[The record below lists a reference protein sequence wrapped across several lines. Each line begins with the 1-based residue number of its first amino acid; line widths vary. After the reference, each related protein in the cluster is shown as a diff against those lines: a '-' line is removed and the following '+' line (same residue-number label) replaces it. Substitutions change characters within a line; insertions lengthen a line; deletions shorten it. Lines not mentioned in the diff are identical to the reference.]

1 MMTIWKKMHVED
13 FMIDNEDEDEE
24 VVRRYL
30 SGHAEEYLNR
40 EEPFAHQ
47 EEDLNDTFATRL
59 VDEPGDGEREYH
71 DVINDSHEDDMEPMY
86 VF

>member
-1 MMTIWKKMHVED
+1 M
-13 FMIDNEDEDEE
+13 
-24 VVRRYL
+24 
-30 SGHAEEYLNR
+30 NR

-71 DVINDSHEDDMEPMY
+71 DVINDSHEDDMEPTN